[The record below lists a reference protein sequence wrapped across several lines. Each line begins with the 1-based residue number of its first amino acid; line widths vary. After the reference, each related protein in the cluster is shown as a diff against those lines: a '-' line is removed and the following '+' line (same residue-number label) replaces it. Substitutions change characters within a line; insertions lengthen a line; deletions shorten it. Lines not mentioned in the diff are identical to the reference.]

1 MTKEKILRNTV
12 ILLVT
17 ALSFIC
23 ASLYL
28 GPPNIIIGVVV
39 FLIGLFILNKDFTG
53 TPLFITIKIMSLTLF
68 IAVMPFI
75 ANLNIYTGLVINFVS
90 IFVMLYLLVY
100 RLKKSIYFPFL
111 IGYTLFLCVQAHGH
125 YFKMR
130 LLALTIIGIVA
141 ILIQLALNKKNS
153 RKIIVANFEGM
164 INSLYALADNILK
177 QEGKEKTI
185 EDFDN
190 YNIAW
195 ANQIFET
202 RNNTFYLKRKED
214 ISLNLISSL
223 EKLKKELLEIDSIDS
238 CDKNLLEDI
247 KKSLKA
253 ILSYYKKDIDKE
265 IFKSQLKNINQH
277 HIHGNSNDLL
287 KYELEESIRLLRNLI
302 IDFME
307 FKKCDNDRLY
317 YEKRVKETVVFGEI
331 LRSHFTK
338 DSVRFTFAFRTAL
351 VISVT
356 YFLIEFFKV
365 PHGSWIIYTIASVSQ
380 PYNDSLKN
388 RGIDRVIGT
397 TKGAIYFLI
406 LFTIFRGN
414 IERYIILLIATY
426 LNSFMTSYNRQI
438 TTITILILG
447 LANMSIPD
455 PALLSFDRIYLII
468 IGVIIT
474 LTAGKFILPY
484 HIARE
489 TKVLINSYYDISV
502 EILDKLMSITK
513 FKDNRLEIQ
522 NSILLSKCIERKIKI
537 NNRAL
542 DNKILHDFIN
552 EERYLFIK
560 IQSIINRVE
569 YDDLSLMENREERLK
584 SLNKIRDFMNE
595 YYKENGFI
603 YSDVIPDYIKEYF
616 DNANKTS
623 EKLIYK
629 DIFEVLVSIRTCE
642 QLKNK
647 LLKV

>member
-1 MTKEKILRNTV
+1 MTKERVFRNTI

-17 ALSFIC
+17 ALSFAV
-23 ASLYL
+23 ASKYL
-28 GPPNIIIGVVV
+28 GPPNIIIGVFV

-53 TPLFITIKIMSLTLF
+53 TPFFITIKIMSLTLF
-68 IAVMPFI
+68 IGVMPYL
-75 ANLNIYTGLVINFVS
+75 ANLNIYTGLFINFAS

-111 IGYTLFLCVQAHGH
+111 IGYTLFLCVPAHGH
-125 YFKMR
+125 YLNMR
-130 LLALTIIGIVA
+130 LFALTIIGIIA
-141 ILIQLALNKKNS
+141 ILVQLALNKKIA
-153 RKIIVANFEGM
+153 RKVLIANFEGM
-164 INSLYALADNILK
+164 LNSLHNLVDDILNSSDISK
-177 QEGKEKTI
+177 SI

-190 YNIAW
+190 YNAAW

-223 EKLKKELLEIDSIDS
+223 EKLKKELLEINTLKPEDT
-238 CDKNLLEDI
+238 LLLDDI
-247 KKSLKA
+247 KKSLKS
-253 ILSYYKKDIDKE
+253 ILSYYKKDINKDVFNSE
-265 IFKSQLKNINQH
+265 MNDIRD
-277 HIHGNSNDLL
+277 HITYNYNNELL
-287 KYELEESIRLLRNLI
+287 KYELKESIRMLRNLI

-331 LRSHFTK
+331 LKSHFTK

-388 RGIDRVIGT
+388 RGIDRVLGT

-406 LFTIFRGN
+406 LFTIFKGN
-414 IERYIILLIATY
+414 IERYAILLIATY

-455 PALLSFDRIYLII
+455 PILLSLDRIYLII

-474 LTAGKFILPY
+474 LISGKFILPY
-484 HIARE
+484 YLSKE
-489 TKVLINSYYDISV
+489 TKVLIESYYDLSI
-502 EILDKLMSITK
+502 EILDKLMGITK

-542 DNKILHDFIN
+542 DSKVLHDFIN

-560 IQSIINRVE
+560 IQSMINRVE
-569 YDDLSLMENREERLK
+569 YDDVSLMKNRDERLE
-584 SLNKIRDFMNE
+584 SLNKIRSFMKE
-595 YYKENGFI
+595 YYKEHEVVDI
-603 YSDVIPDYIKEYF
+603 AVVPDYIKKYF
-616 DNANKTS
+616 DNANTTS
-623 EKLIYK
+623 EKLIYR
-629 DIFEVLVSIRTCE
+629 DLFEVLASVRTCE
-642 QLKNK
+642 KLKSK